1 MNRPLIVRH
10 YRKRYGLLQLRY
22 TPCYSLDKFGLA
34 LRAFCINARTAV
46 ARLEVEREPIVA
58 AIMPDDS
65 LGNSSGIIVDAVPD
79 CREN

>member
-22 TPCYSLDKFGLA
+22 SVLQSRQIWPG

-46 ARLEVEREPIVA
+46 ARLEVGAIVA